1 MTTSTNHSPE
11 PSPWERQFNAVIEG
25 VTRSLTHFSNV
36 FDRLRRHHRED
47 HRESL
52 KNFDELKAMI
62 VKGHLDEQKR
72 QTDIET
78 TIQDVMHEVLRN
90 RAVFICSDDQ
100 EKD

>member
-1 MTTSTNHSPE
+1 MTTSTIHRSE

-25 VTRSLTHFSNV
+25 VTRSLTHLSNV
-36 FDRLRRHHRED
+36 FDRMRRHHRED

-52 KNFDELKAMI
+52 KNFDELKAII
-62 VKGHLDEQKR
+62 VKGHLDDQKR

-78 TIQDVMHEVLRN
+78 TIQGVMHEVLRN

>member
-36 FDRLRRHHRED
+36 YDRMRRHHRED
-47 HRESL
+47 HQESL
-52 KNFDELKAMI
+52 KNIDEVKAMI
-62 VKGHLDEQKR
+62 YQAKEELKEQVA
-72 QTDIET
+72 
-78 TIQDVMHEVLRN
+78 DVLHESMRT
-90 RAVFICSDDQ
+90 RAALVCWNDQ